1 MIITCPSCSAQ
12 YNLPDDAVGPKGRRV
27 KCTSCAHTWQQAP
40 AGQDNIEFIQ
50 EQIAENFTPETTP
63 QPQPAERPV
72 KSEAVPVVKQAGGG
86 TVVITSIAIALILL
100 IATVG
105 FLVATRKNLT
115 AGWPPLALFYQM
127 IGMPVEAPG
136 ASLELV
142 NVESKLEDGTLNVKG
157 AIKNPSDRQQSLTGI
172 LIAVS
177 NDEGRLKDWP
187 VDLNGKLIQP
197 GEDIGFQYQL
207 QDVPEGAENVTIR
220 FTE

>member
-1 MIITCPSCSAQ
+1 MILSCPSCNAQ
-12 YNLPDDAVGPKGRRV
+12 YDLPDDAVGPKGRRV
-27 KCTSCAHTWQQAP
+27 KCTSCAYTWHQAP

-50 EQIAENFTPETTP
+50 EQISENFTPETTP

-86 TVVITSIAIALILL
+86 TVMIVAVIIALVLL
-100 IATVG
+100 LASLG
-105 FLVATRKNLT
+105 FLVATRKNIT
-115 AGWPPLALFYQM
+115 AGWPPMALFYQM

-136 ASLELV
+136 AELELV
-142 NVESKLEDGTLNVKG
+142 NIESKLEGGTLDVKG
-157 AIKNPSDRQQSLTGI
+157 AIKNPSDKQQSLAGI

-177 NDEGRLKDWP
+177 NGEGRLKDWP
-187 VDLNGKLIQP
+187 VDLHGKLIQP
-197 GEDIGFQYQL
+197 GEEIGFQYQL